1 MIPSDSPVPPAYAEL
16 HCRSNFT
23 FLVGASM
30 PEELVRRAAEKRYTA
45 LALTDECSVSGVV
58 RAHLEARE
66 CGLHFIVGSEILLTT
81 GNDTPFAR
89 LVLLAQ
95 DRRGY
100 GNLCELITMARRRA
114 AKGFYKALV
123 ADVEGKAP
131 KAPHLAGMG
140 GCIALL
146 LPAADATVESLFAQA
161 MWLRTWFGER
171 GWIACSRPLGVD
183 DELRLWIAEQA
194 SFQSGVPIVA
204 TGGVLMHTR
213 SRKPVQDV
221 LTAVRI
227 GRTVADCGFELLA
240 NAQQY
245 LRARSLLPALF
256 PLEWL
261 QQSVR
266 IAGLCTFSLEELRY
280 EYPQEIVPDGET
292 PTSHL
297 RKLTYAGTLA
307 RFPEGLPE
315 KVRAQL
321 EHELA
326 IIAELA
332 YEPYFLTVADI
343 VHWARARGILCQG
356 RGSAA
361 NSAVCYCLGVTEV
374 DPARMNV
381 LFERFIS
388 VERKEPP
395 DIDIDFEHQRRE
407 EVMQYIYRKYGR
419 DRAAITGVITSY
431 RTKSSL
437 RDVGKALGFAL
448 ETVERL
454 AKTAYGNEKE
464 WISQA
469 CLVECG
475 LEPSQPGVRIWL
487 ALANEIRGFPRH
499 LSQHTGGFVIARD
512 KLSRLVPVENAAM
525 DDRTVVQWD
534 KDDLDAL
541 GLLKIDVLALGML
554 TAIHRALD
562 LVAAKLGRPFGMQQ
576 VPAECPVT
584 YAMIQQADTV
594 GVFQIES
601 RAQMSMLPRLKPE
614 RFYDLVVQVAI
625 VRPGPIQGG
634 MVHPYLRRRAGEEA
648 IEYPSE
654 EIKVATER
662 TLGVPLFQ
670 EQVMQIAML
679 AADFTAGEADQL
691 RRAMGAWR
699 RRGGLEPHQQKL
711 VSRMLAKGYA
721 PEFADRISKQVEGFG
736 SYGFPESHAA
746 SFGLLVYVSCWLK
759 RHHPDAFLA
768 ALLNSQPMG
777 FYAPAQLVRD
787 AREHGVVVRPVDVT
801 VSDWFSTLEEKAQAQ
816 PSSMSPFPSSRWDAT
831 FEEPLRAVRLGLSRI
846 VGMREAVAGR
856 LMAERAEAPFASV
869 EDMARRAA
877 LDAHDLR
884 CLSAADALRSLAGH
898 RPNAVWEAVGV
909 ETRPTELLRDAPTH
923 EESIEFAR
931 PSEGTDIVDDYASM
945 GLTLRRHPLALLR
958 AKLARWGIR
967 TAEDLRRNGRDKEQV
982 RASGIVTHRQQPS
995 TASGVIFAT
1004 LEDETGTVNI
1014 IVWPSVAEAQRAALR
1029 GSMLLSV
1036 QGIWQSEKG
1045 VQSLVAQ
1052 KLVNHDRLL
1061 GRLRASSRDFR

>member
-1 MIPSDSPVPPAYAEL
+1 MILPVPSSPPAYAEL

-30 PEELVRRAAEKRYTA
+30 PEELVRRAAEKHYTA

-66 CGLHFIVGSEILLTT
+66 CGLHFIVGSEIQFMTT
-81 GNDTPFAR
+81 NDTPFAR

-100 GNLCELITMARRRA
+100 GNLCELITLARRRA
-114 AKGFYKALV
+114 PKGLYKALV
-123 ADVEGKAP
+123 TDIEGKTA
-131 KAPHLAGMG
+131 KAPHLAGMA

-146 LPAADATVESLFAQA
+146 LPEAGATVESLFAQA
-161 MWLRTWFGER
+161 MWLRTWFDGR
-171 GWIACSRPLGVD
+171 GWIAGSRPMQMD
-183 DELRLWIAEQA
+183 DDLVLWTLEEAAGQA
-194 SFQSGVPIVA
+194 GVPIVA
-204 TGGVLMHTR
+204 TGGVLMHSR
-213 SRKPVQDV
+213 GRKPVQDV
-221 LTAVRI
+221 LTAVRL
-227 GRTVADCGFELLA
+227 GRTVAECGFELLS
-240 NAQQY
+240 NGEQY
-245 LRARSLLPALF
+245 LRGRVLLPELF

-261 QQSVR
+261 HESVK

-280 EYPQEIVPDGET
+280 EYPDEIVPPGET
-292 PTSHL
+292 PASHL
-297 RKLTYAGTLA
+297 RALTYAGTLT
-307 RFPEGLPE
+307 RFPAGLSD
-315 KVRAQL
+315 KVRGQI

-326 IIAELA
+326 IIAQLA

-343 VHWARARGILCQG
+343 VHWSRAQGILCQG

-407 EVMQYIYRKYGR
+407 EVMQYIYKKYGR

-437 RDVGKALGFAL
+437 RDVGKALGFPL

-454 AKTAYGNEKE
+454 ANGAYGIEGQ
-464 WISQA
+464 WIAEA
-469 CLVECG
+469 CLFECG
-475 LEPSQPGVRIWL
+475 LDPSTRKVKQWL
-487 ALANEIRGFPRH
+487 QLANEVRGFPRH

-554 TAIHRALD
+554 TAIHRAFD
-562 LVAAKLGRPFGMQQ
+562 FVAGKRGAPFGMQD
-576 VPAECPVT
+576 VPAECAVT
-584 YAMIQQADTV
+584 YAMIQKADTV

-648 IEYPSE
+648 IDYPSD

-699 RRGGLEPHQQKL
+699 RKGGLEPHQDKL
-711 VSRMLAKGYA
+711 VHRMLAKGYT
-721 PEFADRISKQVEGFG
+721 PEFADRIAKQIEGFG

-759 RHHPDAFLA
+759 RHHPDALLA
-768 ALLNSQPMG
+768 GLLNSQPMG

-801 VSDWFSTLEEKAQAQ
+801 VSEWKTTLEEATQA
-816 PSSMSPFPSSRWDAT
+816 SGCSPRWDTA
-831 FEEPLRAVRLGLSRI
+831 FVDPLRAVRLGLSQI
-846 VGMREAVAGR
+846 SGMREAVAQR
-856 LMAERAEAPFASV
+856 IVAERATAPFATV
-869 EDMARRAA
+869 EDLGRRAG

-884 CLSAADALRSLAGH
+884 CLSGADALHSLAGH
-898 RPNAVWEAVGV
+898 RPNAVWEAISV
-909 ETRPTELLRDAPTH
+909 ETRATELLRNAPTI
-923 EESIEFAR
+923 EETIEFAA
-931 PSEGTDIVDDYASM
+931 PTEGADIADDYASM

-958 AKLARWGIR
+958 PRLAKWGIR
-967 TAEDLRRNGRDKEQV
+967 TAEDLRRNAKDKSTV
-982 RASGIVTHRQQPS
+982 RASGIVTHRQQPG

-1029 GSMLLSV
+1029 GSMLLTV
-1036 QGIWQSEKG
+1036 QGTWQSEKG
-1045 VQSLVAQ
+1045 VHSLVAL
-1052 KLVNHDRLL
+1052 KLRNHDKLL

>member
-1 MIPSDSPVPPAYAEL
+1 MIADSTRSIGPDTPPAYAEL

-30 PEELVRRAAEKRYTA
+30 PEELVSRAAEKHYTA

-66 CGLHFIVGSEILLTT
+66 CGLHFIVGSEIQFTT
-81 GNDTPFAR
+81 ATDTPFVR

-100 GNLCELITMARRRA
+100 GNLCELITLARRRA
-114 AKGFYKALV
+114 PTGQYKALV
-123 ADVEGKAP
+123 TDVEGKTA
-131 KAPHLAGMG
+131 KAPHLAGMA

-146 LPAADATVESLFAQA
+146 LPDRDATVESLFAQA
-161 MWLRTWFGER
+161 MWLRTWFDGR
-171 GWIACSRPLGVD
+171 GWIAGSRAMQMD
-183 DELRLWIAEQA
+183 DDLVLWTLEEAADQA
-194 SFQSGVPIVA
+194 GVPIVA
-204 TGGVLMHTR
+204 TGGVLMHSR
-213 SRKPVQDV
+213 GRKPVQDV
-221 LTAVRI
+221 LTAVRL
-227 GRTVADCGFELLA
+227 GKTVAQCGFDLRLNGE
-240 NAQQY
+240 QY
-245 LRARSLLPALF
+245 LRGRSLLPDLF
-256 PLEWL
+256 PLDWL
-261 QQSVR
+261 HQSVK

-280 EYPQEIVPDGET
+280 EYPEEIVPPGET
-292 PTSHL
+292 PASHL
-297 RKLTYAGTLA
+297 RALTYAGVLT
-307 RFPEGLPE
+307 RFPLGLTD
-315 KVRAQL
+315 KVRGQI

-326 IIAELA
+326 IIAQLA

-343 VHWARARGILCQG
+343 VHWAKAQGILCQG

-407 EVMQYIYRKYGR
+407 EVMQYIYKKYGR

-437 RDVGKALGFAL
+437 RDVGKALGFPL
-448 ETVERL
+448 ETVELL
-454 AKTAYGNEKE
+454 AKTAYGTEGV
-464 WISQA
+464 WIAEA
-469 CLVECG
+469 CLIECG
-475 LEPSQPGVRIWL
+475 LDPSTHRVKQWL
-487 ALANEIRGFPRH
+487 HMANEVRGFPRH

-525 DDRTVVQWD
+525 DERTVVQWD

-554 TAIHRALD
+554 TAIHRAFD
-562 LVAAKLGRPFGMQQ
+562 FVADKLGTPFGMPD
-576 VPAECPVT
+576 VPAECAVT
-584 YAMIQQADTV
+584 YAMIQKADTV

-601 RAQMSMLPRLKPE
+601 RAQMSMLPRLKPN

-634 MVHPYLRRRAGEEA
+634 MVHPYLRRRAGEEV
-648 IEYPSE
+648 IDYPSD

-699 RRGGLEPHQQKL
+699 RKGGLEPHQEKL
-711 VSRMLAKGYA
+711 VERMLAKGYTQ
-721 PEFADRISKQVEGFG
+721 EFADRISKQIEGFG

-759 RHHPDAFLA
+759 RHHPDALLA
-768 ALLNSQPMG
+768 GLLNSQPMG

-801 VSDWFSTLEEKAQAQ
+801 VSGWRCTLEEASQAGE
-816 PSSMSPFPSSRWDAT
+816 STSRWDTT
-831 FEEPLRAVRLGLSRI
+831 FIDPLRAVRLGLSQI
-846 VGMREAVAGR
+846 SGMREAVAQR
-856 LMAERAEAPFASV
+856 IVNERSTAPFATV
-869 EDMARRAA
+869 EDLGRRAG
-877 LDAHDLR
+877 LDAHDMR
-884 CLSAADALRSLAGH
+884 CLSGADALRTLAGH
-898 RPNAVWEAVGV
+898 RPNAVWEAIGV
-909 ETRPTELLRDAPTH
+909 ETRPTELLRDAPTV
-923 EESIEFAR
+923 EETIEFAA
-931 PSEGTDIVDDYASM
+931 PKEGADIADDYASM

-958 AKLARWGIR
+958 PRLTNWGIR
-967 TAEDLRRNGRDKEQV
+967 TAEDLRLNAKDKATV
-982 RASGIVTHRQQPS
+982 RASGIVTHRQQPG

-1029 GSMLLSV
+1029 GSMLLTV
-1036 QGIWQSEKG
+1036 QGTWQSEKG
-1045 VQSLVAQ
+1045 VQSLVAL
-1052 KLVNHDRLL
+1052 KLRNHDNLL
-1061 GRLRASSRDFR
+1061 GRLRATSRDFR